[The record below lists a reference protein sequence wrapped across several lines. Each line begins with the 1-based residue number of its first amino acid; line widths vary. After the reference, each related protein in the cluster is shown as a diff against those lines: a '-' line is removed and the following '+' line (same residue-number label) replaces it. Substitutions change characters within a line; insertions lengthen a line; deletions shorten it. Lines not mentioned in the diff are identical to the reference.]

1 MSLKDA
7 LPKKVSDLLLITNFA
22 EFATM
27 TAKGVPIDTP
37 LLNFPDEDLAHI
49 NMATGVS
56 YPVKAER
63 ARRNPKVGLLYWPL
77 YPGEPVVQVI
87 GLAATRDRD
96 IQQNTL
102 RYLAETSHVSPETPW
117 AVRRKAVWYWARI
130 IIEIQ
135 PKEVLWWDS
144 PEAMDQAPQRWSAPA
159 GTVFATSDPAP
170 ESQNTA
176 APKWPQPDW
185 RKAASV
191 DAGASYPAYVSLVDD
206 DGFPRIMR
214 AGDVRVED
222 DGLSFDLPKSAPGRR
237 SGPASLTYFGR
248 DTFVGEVREDGGR
261 VRLVVER
268 TLPIL
273 PFVGEGNIWDPSPE
287 VKEPVMKRLEA
298 ELARRGQ
305 PLPDIPVEQ
314 PQLSIGAQRRATR
327 DTRGADEGM
336 FERKADEG

>member
-1 MSLKDA
+1 MTQHESLP
-7 LPKKVSDLLLITNFA
+7 PKVADMILHTSFA
-22 EFATM
+22 EFATLNAEG
-27 TAKGVPIDTP
+27 TPIDTP
-37 LLNFPDEDLAHI
+37 LLNFPDDDLSKI

-56 YPVKAER
+56 YPIKADR
-63 ARRNPKVGLLYWPL
+63 ARRNPKVGLLYTPL
-77 YPGEPVVQVI
+77 HPDEPVVQVI
-87 GLAATRDRD
+87 GLAAVRDSD
-96 IQQNTL
+96 IQDNL
-102 RYLAETSHVSPETPW
+102 IRYITETVHVAPETPW
-117 AVRRKAVWYWARI
+117 ALKRQAIWYWARI

-135 PKEVLWWDS
+135 PKEILWWDG
-144 PEAMDQAPQRWSAPA
+144 PEAMNEAPQRWSAPA
-159 GTVFATSDPAP
+159 DTVFATSDPAP
-170 ESQNTA
+170 DSQNTA
-176 APKWPQPDW
+176 APKWSQPDW

-206 DGFPRIMR
+206 EGFPRIMR

-222 DGLSFDLPKSAPGRR
+222 DGLSFDLPKGAPGRR

-248 DTFVGEVREDGGR
+248 DTFVGTVKEDGGR
-261 VRLVVER
+261 VRLAVER

-305 PLPDIPVEQ
+305 PLPVVPVEQ

-336 FERKADEG
+336 FERKTDEG